1 MAEQIY
7 SPFLGHI
14 ETIILRFLTEGDS
27 YGFEIQSKL
36 MEITGERYG
45 IKETTLYSN
54 IRRLETAGFLDSY
67 WGDET
72 QGARR
77 RYYRLTKEGQ
87 KQLRHN
93 IEAWNFAKKA
103 IDTLLG

>member
-1 MAEQIY
+1 VAEQVT

-14 ETIILRFLTEGDS
+14 DTIILRLLRDGDS
-27 YGFEIQSKL
+27 YGFELQSRIL
-36 MEITGERYG
+36 EMTGERYG

-54 IRRLETAGFLDSY
+54 IKRLETAGFLDPY

-77 RYYRLTKEGQ
+77 RYYRITKAGRKELQ
-87 KQLRHN
+87 KN
-93 IEAWNFAKKA
+93 IEAWRFAKKA
-103 IDTLLG
+103 IETLLG